1 MACGPLGLDRIEV
14 APNGALTATPMSA
27 TPATACLSL
36 GYAEGLFFDEHAYL
50 NHVLRGRVTPLDE
63 TPRLELRRSGGP
75 TTTRGRSDASGVLLS
90 HSEGVDVIEPSLL
103 GWADGYEV
111 VREVRQGRAALSAVG
126 TADRLLVAWEDGR
139 VGIPDG
145 RSAEGLGG
153 PRFVAGY
160 PYDEPDEVLAIG
172 PETAAP
178 LRWERDEVAELPFT
192 LPSVV
197 GGSRGD
203 TLQWTEDCRVVA
215 QIVATDDGWRV
226 RYTALRS
233 AGAVSVDGPELSG
246 EPPPFDAV
254 GSPIPVAFARGGEWV
269 VVAGDL
275 LEALPV
281 DEAALDEACDPR
293 ALAPDRLFG
302 DVVAIASHDPKH
314 RGSHRF
320 AALTA
325 SLRAEATPPSCSF
338 AEEGDCSAMVCPTT
352 VVTGR
357 PSVGP
362 ITADG
367 VTRVV
372 VEPGPRTA
380 YDTVELEDRRF
391 WQQQTSIHLSAPGD
405 DALGFDVEVPT
416 VSEEGGFDTY
426 AISRVGD
433 AVFERGVLWIQ
444 WHDVPSDEV
453 VMVWLE
459 DRHDTYD
466 AVLTCAFPATRRA
479 GRVPDALLAR
489 LYDGHSRTFLTV
501 GHGRPVQVGDLR
513 VTALQALIGSPGG
526 AAYRL
531 ELTWSPEPE

>member
-27 TPATACLSL
+27 TPASACLSL

-233 AGAVSVDGPELSG
+233 AGAVSVGVGAGAGAGSG
-246 EPPPFDAV
+246 AAGAAHTPLTQAWPTGQSVAVEQEPSF
-254 GSPIPVAFARGGEWV
+254 FCLQARRGTSRSSSSA
-269 VVAGDL
+269 AGVPRP
-275 LEALPV
+275 AQ
-281 DEAALDEACDPR
+281 R
-293 ALAPDRLFG
+293 ALG
-302 DVVAIASHDPKH
+302 
-314 RGSHRF
+314 
-320 AALTA
+320 AA
-325 SLRAEATPPSCSF
+325 
-338 AEEGDCSAMVCPTT
+338 
-352 VVTGR
+352 
-357 PSVGP
+357 
-362 ITADG
+362 
-367 VTRVV
+367 
-372 VEPGPRTA
+372 
-380 YDTVELEDRRF
+380 
-391 WQQQTSIHLSAPGD
+391 
-405 DALGFDVEVPT
+405 GF
-416 VSEEGGFDTY
+416 
-426 AISRVGD
+426 
-433 AVFERGVLWIQ
+433 
-444 WHDVPSDEV
+444 
-453 VMVWLE
+453 
-459 DRHDTYD
+459 
-466 AVLTCAFPATRRA
+466 AVLGSLGSSRSPSMTQKGTR
-479 GRVPDALLAR
+479 L
-489 LYDGHSRTFLTV
+489 
-501 GHGRPVQVGDLR
+501 
-513 VTALQALIGSPGG
+513 
-526 AAYRL
+526 
-531 ELTWSPEPE
+531 